1 MKIKKIKL
9 ENYRNY
15 DQLEIDFHKKVNI
28 ILGENGS
35 GKTNLL
41 ESIYLTSLGKS
52 FRTSKDRDLIK
63 FEREFCRI
71 SSFYVKDNEDE
82 EIEIAISNAGKKGIK
97 VNGVSLKKVSE
108 LMENI
113 YIVIFSPEDLKIIK
127 EEPAKR
133 RNFIDRELCQLKIS
147 YYNNLLNYK
156 KVLAQRNKYLKERYI
171 DDSYLDVWDTE
182 LARYGSKIIEERRKF
197 VKEINSISKV
207 IHTNITGKK
216 EEIEILY
223 KPNISIDLDI
233 NKQEEIFYKTLV
245 INRNLD
251 KQTRITNKGPHK
263 DDIKVLINN
272 IDARKYGSQGQQ
284 RTAALSL
291 KLSEIE
297 LIKREKNDNP
307 VLLLDDVMSEL
318 DSDRQNY
325 LISSLKDV
333 QIFITTTDLM
343 PDVMDEISHGRVV
356 KINKGAYTEIEL

>member
-15 DQLEIDFHKKVNI
+15 DQLEIDFHEKVNI

-35 GKTNLL
+35 GKTNLI

-63 FEREFCRI
+63 FGREFCRI
-71 SSFYVKDNEDE
+71 SSFYVKDDEEE

-97 VNGVSLKKVSE
+97 VNGVSLKRVSE
-108 LMENI
+108 LMENV
-113 YIVIFSPEDLKIIK
+113 YIVVFSPEDLKIIK

-147 YYNNLLNYK
+147 YYNNLVNYR

-171 DDSYLDVWDTE
+171 DDAYLDVWDTE
-182 LARYGSKIIEERRKF
+182 LAIYGAKIIEERRKF
-197 VKEINSISKV
+197 VKEINNISKV

-216 EEIEILY
+216 EEIEIHY

-245 INRNLD
+245 INRALD

-297 LIKREKNDNP
+297 LIKREKNDSP

-325 LISSLKDV
+325 LISSLNDV

-343 PDVMDEISHGRVV
+343 PDVMDQINDGRVV
-356 KINKGAYTEIEL
+356 KINNGTYHEVEL